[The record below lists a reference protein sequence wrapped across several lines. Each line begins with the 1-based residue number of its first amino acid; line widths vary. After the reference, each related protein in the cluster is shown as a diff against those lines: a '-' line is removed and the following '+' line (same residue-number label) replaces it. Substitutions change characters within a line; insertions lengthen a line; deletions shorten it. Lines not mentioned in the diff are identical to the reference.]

1 MLLRGFAHP
10 RGVGCRRRILTA
22 QRINS
27 AVRKAEQHHW
37 VCINGNTMH
46 LTGGTSCLCLQGFKP
61 KLTIEQ
67 QEDLAQ
73 VFKLMDGELGMFH
86 ALMRTATRPEG
97 PPGGSAGIVQ
107 CSKACCSLLPY
118 VCAEDG
124 SGAIDVEELETA
136 FQMLGEQ
143 PHLQLVAAG
152 AT

>member
-1 MLLRGFAHP
+1 MLLRGFAQP

-46 LTGGTSCLCLQGFKP
+46 LTRGTSCLCLQGFKP

-73 VFKLMDGELGMFH
+73 VFKLMDGELGMCH
-86 ALMRTATRPEG
+86 ALMRTATTPEG
-97 PPGGSAGIVQ
+97 PSGGSGCIACWH
-107 CSKACCSLLPY
+107 CSMFKRLLFL
-118 VCAEDG
+118 A
-124 SGAIDVEELETA
+124 AIRVRRGWLRRNRR
-136 FQMLGEQ
+136 
-143 PHLQLVAAG
+143 
-152 AT
+152 

>member
-86 ALMRTATRPEG
+86 ALMRTATRPKALVE
-97 PPGGSAGIVQ
+97 VRH
-107 CSKACCSLLPY
+107 CSVFKSLLFL
-118 VCAEDG
+118 A
-124 SGAIDVEELETA
+124 AIRVRRGWLRRN
-136 FQMLGEQ
+136 
-143 PHLQLVAAG
+143 
-152 AT
+152 